1 MIVYSNKHC
10 LGQGNIF
17 CVSLASS
24 EYTLSGAMLKIF
36 NNCLAWA
43 LTNHYGPT
51 GMYRPNIGMQLP
63 QNFPKAEGSSGTL
76 LTPLPV
82 CSFPASWGGPAIATL
97 SHSSC
102 SFRESGVLCCGENLC
117 LFAHVQHQSHLES
130 PLSQLSTG
138 TSKDKLP
145 LADCVRTKGG
155 GCFQTT
161 AISLTLHGCQLKR
174 KCLLL
179 LSKTMTTIESLQPS
193 GF

>member
-1 MIVYSNKHC
+1 MGID
-10 LGQGNIF
+10 QTEW
-17 CVSLASS
+17 SLV
-24 EYTLSGAMLKIF
+24 I
-36 NNCLAWA
+36 N
-43 LTNHYGPT
+43 NHYGPT

-82 CSFPASWGGPAIATL
+82 CSFPASWGGPPMPLLAILPAVL
-97 SHSSC
+97 ENQVC
-102 SFRESGVLCCGENLC
+102 SAVERTCV
-117 LFAHVQHQSHLES
+117 LFAHVRHQSHLES

-138 TSKDKLP
+138 TSKHKLP

-155 GCFQTT
+155 GCSQTT

-174 KCLLL
+174 ICLLL

-193 GF
+193 GFWRVTNFYPLPQFIKPNS